1 MNRKKLLIIISIIL
15 AIILS
20 FLGGKTFSKYIAEV
34 KGSGTAEVASW
45 SFKVNGKDDIVQAIN
60 LLSTCNDE
68 TLIDNKIAPGTS
80 GTFDIVV
87 DATGSDVGVNYK
99 VQFLNESQK
108 PQNLKFIY
116 EDEEYSTIQELQEN
130 LTGTINANDEEK
142 TRTITINWEWA
153 YQTGSNQTE
162 INNNDIIDTEDA
174 KNISNYTFDVNVIGT
189 QVMPNN

>member
-99 VQFLNESQK
+99 VQFLNENQK